1 MRAFFL
7 KHLEGKKVLAW
18 FLISSAVYG
27 TMVVFTLPR
36 LQMLANGLQLFD
48 VKMDGYTPEY
58 ALRLLLA
65 LGLDGRHIY
74 LTQQMPLD
82 MLYPFTFAVS
92 NSLIIAWLIYKLNWF
107 ESPAFYLAL
116 LPIVGGLLDYFENFT
131 VITMLLQ
138 FPDVSTPIAGLA
150 NVFTRTKLLVS
161 IPAFASLIVLLII
174 LLIKTLIRL
183 VKKL

>member
-1 MRAFFL
+1 MHEFFL
-7 KHLEGKKVLAW
+7 KHLEGKKVLVW

-27 TMVVFTLPR
+27 TMAVFTLPR

-65 LGLDGRHIY
+65 LGQEGRHIY

-92 NSLIIAWLIYKLNWF
+92 NSLIIAWLLHKLNWF
-107 ESPAFYLAL
+107 ESPAFYLVL

-138 FPDVSTPIAGLA
+138 FPDVSTPIAELA
-150 NVFTRTKLLVS
+150 NMFTRTKLLVS
-161 IPAFASLIVLLII
+161 IPAFVSLIVLLII
-174 LLIKTLIRL
+174 LLVKTLIKL
-183 VKKL
+183 EKK